1 MTAETQASL
10 HGSCLCRAV
19 CFRVEPPLKWVAHC
33 HCTQCQR
40 AHGAAFVTWVSVD
53 ERQWRLDDAQG
64 ALRWHESSSAA
75 RRGFCGRCGSSL
87 FFRST
92 RWPGEVHVARANFST
107 PPAEQPR
114 AHGFYE
120 THVDWFA
127 VHDDLP
133 KKASDGRR
141 L

>member
-1 MTAETQASL
+1 MSSVRAPSAA
-10 HGSCLCRAV
+10 GSCLCGAIR
-19 CFRVEPPLKWVAHC
+19 FRVDPPLKWVAHC

-53 ERQWRLDDAQG
+53 ERQWHLDDAQQ
-64 ALRWHESSSAA
+64 ALAWYQSSAEA
-75 RRGFCGRCGSSL
+75 QRGFCRRCGSSL

-107 PPAEQPR
+107 SLADLPR

-120 THVDWFA
+120 THVDWFT
-127 VHDDLP
+127 VHDALP
-133 KKASDGRR
+133 KKASDGT
-141 L
+141 LI